1 MNSSRPT
8 NLPTKDG
15 MSLVGECGPE
25 MVMFTRKPRALVRYQ
40 RFHERL
46 ARSRKTQPDVQSQLD
61 QVLSELSSI
70 NRALRWLCK

>member
-1 MNSSRPT
+1 MSHMKG
-8 NLPTKDG
+8 L
-15 MSLVGECGPE
+15 SLVGESGPE
-25 MVMFTRKPRALVRYQ
+25 MVMFTRNTRVPVRYQ

-46 ARSRKTQPDVQSQLD
+46 AKSRKTQPGVQSRLD